1 MTSNKLTIVIL
12 EKSLVEEEPKV
23 TKNTQIPEEKF
34 TQEKGYYHSVYV
46 IIYINNQVGVDMKQQ
61 QADVE
66 DDPDEQEMEDMKLD
80 DDTER
85 CWRMVFEDNDGGV
98 YDKKSLL
105 NTKRWD
111 VYIGKH

>member
-1 MTSNKLTIVIL
+1 
-12 EKSLVEEEPKV
+12 
-23 TKNTQIPEEKF
+23 
-34 TQEKGYYHSVYV
+34 
-46 IIYINNQVGVDMKQQ
+46 
-61 QADVE
+61 
-66 DDPDEQEMEDMKLD
+66 MEDMKLD

-105 NTKRWD
+105 NTKSWD